1 VNLARFFDLSPEEA
15 MMQAN
20 RKFQTRFRYVEQQV
34 EEGTG
39 NFSDYTLEQ
48 LDEF

>member
-1 VNLARFFDLSPEEA
+1 MV
-15 MMQAN
+15 QAN
-20 RKFQTRFRYVEQQV
+20 RKFRSRFGFVEKKV

-48 LDEF
+48 LDEFWNKAKLLARKGE